1 MLVGLVVNP
10 GASRDVRRLT
20 SLARTVDAVEQAN
33 AVARI
38 LCGLAATGVGR
49 VLYMPEPTHAVER
62 ARELLAVT
70 RGAPARLPDTVP
82 VRLPGAGEA
91 KDAAGTARAA
101 AEMGA
106 AGAAVILTIGGDG
119 TNRAVATGWPD
130 AVFLPLPGGT
140 NNAFALRLDP
150 TAAGQAAGLYA
161 TEPAAFAGAVRLR
174 PYLRVEAPGGTTLAL
189 VDVALVRGGW
199 VGAHAIWEPDALE
212 EAVVARSD
220 PTVPGLAGVAGAAH
234 PVRDGDGAGVHIVFG
249 PGGRPILGQLG
260 PGQIVELR
268 VMATT
273 VFGPGDTV
281 TLPARGAAARGPLTL
296 AFDGERETVL
306 GPGEQA
312 IVRLVTPGVRVLD
325 GAAVLVRAAQ
335 TGRLVPPTLAHGW
348 PEAGDPSDLARPTDP
363 AATRR

>member
-49 VLYMPEPTHAVER
+49 VLYMPEPTHVVER

-82 VRLPGAGEA
+82 VRLPGTGEA
-91 KDAAGTARAA
+91 RDAAGTARSA

-106 AGAAVILTIGGDG
+106 AGAAAVLTIGGDG

-130 AVFLPLPGGT
+130 AVFVPLPGGT

-161 TEPAAFAGAVRLR
+161 AEPAAFAGDVRRR
-174 PYLRVEAPGGTTLAL
+174 PYLRAEAPGGSTLAL

-199 VGAHAIWEPDALE
+199 VGAHAIWEPEALA
-212 EAVVARSD
+212 EAVVARAD

-234 PVRDGDGAGVHIVFG
+234 PVRDGDGAGVHVVFG
-249 PGGRPILGQLG
+249 PGGRPILGQIG
-260 PGQIVELR
+260 PGQVVELR
-268 VMATT
+268 VTATT

-281 TLPARGAAARGPLTL
+281 TLPAHRAADGGPLTL
-296 AFDGERETVL
+296 AFDGEREVVL
-306 GPGEQA
+306 RPGQRA
-312 IVRLVTPGVRVLD
+312 TVRLVTPGVRVLD
-325 GAAVLVRAAQ
+325 GAAVLVRAARM
-335 TGRLVPPTLAHGW
+335 GRLVPPAMD
-348 PEAGDPSDLARPTDP
+348 GDRAETVDSGDLADRTGP